1 MRVHYLQHVPFENAA
16 NIGKWAEQN
25 GHLLTKTEIF
35 EGEPF
40 PDVTEIDMLAIMGGL
55 MNIYQ
60 YRDYP
65 WLKEE
70 KKFIEKAI
78 AKKVKVIGVCLG
90 GQLIADVLGAKIT
103 QNPYVEI
110 GWHEVTLNDEGINSN
125 LFKDFPEKFTAFHWH
140 GDTFTIPEG
149 AVYLASSKACA
160 NQAFTFEKHVI
171 GLQFHLEYSQDSIE
185 KMLKYC
191 ENELVEAPYIQQ
203 KEIIRQ
209 DYHQIK
215 QTTSLLNSLLNNLF
229 VTC

>member
-16 NIGKWAEQN
+16 NIGKWAEEN
-25 GHLLTKTEIF
+25 GHSLTKTEIF
-35 EGEPF
+35 EGQTF
-40 PDVTEIDMLAIMGGL
+40 PDITEIDLLAIMGGL

-78 AKKVKVIGVCLG
+78 SKKVKVIGICLG

-110 GWHEVTLNDEGINSN
+110 GWHEVTLNKKCAGMNFFE
-125 LFKDFPEKFTAFHWH
+125 DFPEKFTAFHWH
-140 GDTFTIPEG
+140 GDTFEIPDG
-149 AVYLASSKACA
+149 AFHLASSQACE
-160 NQAFTFEKHVI
+160 NQAFKYDDNVL

-191 ENELVEAPYIQQ
+191 ENELVEAPFVQQ
-203 KEIIRQ
+203 KESIRQ
-209 DYHQIK
+209 GYCQIN
-215 QTTSLLNSLLNNLF
+215 QNTLLLNRLLDKLGK
-229 VTC
+229 